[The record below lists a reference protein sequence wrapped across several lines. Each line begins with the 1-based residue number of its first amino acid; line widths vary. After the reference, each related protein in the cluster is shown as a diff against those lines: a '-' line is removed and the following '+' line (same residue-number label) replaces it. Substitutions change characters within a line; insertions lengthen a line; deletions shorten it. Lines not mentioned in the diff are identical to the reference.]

1 MCVFQDLLADFID
14 THNKFIASPLALY
27 CYCQVPGMQSSV
39 LMEMHKL
46 EKHKV
51 WLLLSRPGVAKLL
64 GSKMRG
70 EGANASFQYQN
81 ELI

>member
-14 THNKFIASPLALY
+14 THNKFIAPLLALY

-39 LMEMHKL
+39 LMEIHKL
-46 EKHKV
+46 KKHKV
-51 WLLLSRPGVAKLL
+51 SLLLSRPGVAKLL

-70 EGANASFQYQN
+70 EGGMHHFNTKKS
-81 ELI
+81 